1 MTQSSVLFRS
11 FRRGEL
17 ILAEAVETVEHGG
30 HGIDKGLVVLVEGAE
45 TEDVIKEIAEGIE
58 VPR

>member
-45 TEDVIKEIAEGIE
+45 TEADGAETG
-58 VPR
+58 